1 MFHITI
7 LVLYALAGVGQV
19 SLTRDKAKENQFVK
33 WLLPIVFVAIAI
45 HGGVL
50 AHTVIFAP
58 GVGLSLVSVIQIIG
72 WLLAAVGFFAAL
84 QRDFRP
90 LAGVVFLLSAAI
102 LVVAVAAGPGAQ
114 AGALTWQL
122 KLHAIFS
129 LIAYSIL
136 TCAALLAVASLV
148 QDLQLRRARINRVS
162 RFLPPLVEIERLLA
176 DLTITGFVFLLLS
189 VVSGFI
195 FVSDL
200 FAQHLVHKSILSMA
214 ALVLYGVLVAGRQ
227 LAGWRGRRMLIMHV
241 VAFALLL
248 LAYFGSKLVLEILLD
263 RTWG

>member
-1 MFHITI
+1 VFHITI

-19 SLTRDKAKENQFVK
+19 SLTRDKTKANQLVK
-33 WLLPIVFVAIAI
+33 WVLPVVFVAIAV

-58 GVGLSLVSVIQIIG
+58 DAGLSIVSVIKIIA
-72 WLLAAVGFFAAL
+72 WLLAAVGFFAAM
-84 QRDFRP
+84 QQDFRP
-90 LAGVVFLLSAAI
+90 LAGIVFLLSAAI
-102 LVVAVAAGPGAQ
+102 LVVALAVGPVAAAHP
-114 AGALTWQL
+114 LSWQL
-122 KLHAIFS
+122 KLHAILS

-148 QDLQLRRARINRVS
+148 QDLQLRRARITRVS

-189 VVSGFI
+189 VLSGFI

-227 LAGWRGRRMLIMHV
+227 MAGWRGRRMLVMHV
-241 VAFALLL
+241 VAFGLLL
-248 LAYFGSKLVLEILLD
+248 LSYFGSKFVLETLLD